1 MFEMLESRE
10 LMSATLP
17 TADAS
22 TTTGATTPAV
32 DVGATAEAKGSKSG
46 STGGKMYLVFNF
58 KLVAVKTISW
68 SY

>member
-1 MFEMLESRE
+1 MFETLESRE

-17 TADAS
+17 TADVS
-22 TTTGATTPAV
+22 TTTDATTPGIDV
-32 DVGATAEAKGSKSG
+32 DATAEAKGTKSG
-46 STGGKMYLVFNF
+46 STSGKIYLVFNF